1 VAVRIEA
8 DLLIPG
14 KGEPIENGAVIVE
27 GTVITY
33 AGTSASAP
41 STPEAIVTEVPVV
54 MPGLWDSHAHLF
66 GSASWSLEGV
76 VWVPP
81 ATAGARSTADLARY
95 IEGGVTSIREVGGY
109 GVELAPVVAEGSI
122 TGPNIYGAGEVLST
136 TGGHGDIHSI
146 PLDIY
151 EGISARSRIVG
162 RLADGPSECVK
173 AVREQLRR
181 NARVI
186 KICASGGFMSE
197 VDHPIHQQFSDEEL
211 QAIVAEAARAERV
224 VAAHC
229 HGKPGIMA
237 ALRAGVKSIEHGSYL
252 DEEAAELMKEKE
264 AILVP
269 TRFIVEELLKME
281 AHVPAYAFRKIT
293 GLADTHAQAMKIA
306 IATGVR
312 IAMGTDM
319 FPSGPVHGVRFALAS
334 REIRH
339 LTEAGLTPLQA
350 IEAATATGP
359 LTLGPQ
365 GPMSGRLHEGF
376 DADLIAVDRSPL
388 ESDSLWPDSV
398 WGDPERITHVWKSG
412 QRVK

>member
-1 VAVRIEA
+1 VSVRIEA

-14 KGEPIENGAVIVE
+14 RGEPIDDGTVIVD
-27 GTVITY
+27 GAVITY
-33 AGTSASAP
+33 AGPSAAAP
-41 STPEAIVTEVPVV
+41 ASPDATVIEVPVV
-54 MPGLWDSHAHLF
+54 MPGLWDCHAHLF
-66 GSASWSLEGV
+66 GSPSWSLEGV
-76 VWVPP
+76 AWVAP
-81 ATAGARSTADLARY
+81 AAAGARATADLARY
-95 IEGGVTSIREVGGY
+95 LEGGVTSVREVGGY

-122 TGPNIYGAGEVLST
+122 TGPSIYGAGEVLST

-151 EGISARSRIVG
+151 EGISVRSRIIG
-162 RLADGPSECVK
+162 RLADGPSECIK

-186 KICASGGFMSE
+186 KICASGGVMSE
-197 VDHPIHQQFSDEEL
+197 VDHPVHQQFSDEEL

-237 ALRAGVKSIEHGSYL
+237 ALRAGVKTIEHGSYL
-252 DEEAAELMKEKE
+252 DEEAAALMKEKN

-269 TRFIVEELLKME
+269 TRFIVEELLGME
-281 AHVPAYAFRKIT
+281 AQVPGYAYRKIT
-293 GLADTHAQAMKIA
+293 GLADTHAQALKIA
-306 IATGVR
+306 VANGVKV
-312 IAMGTDM
+312 AMGTDI
-319 FPSGPVHGVRFALAS
+319 FPSGPVHGFRYSLAS

-359 LTLGPQ
+359 LTLGAQAPR
-365 GPMSGRLHEGF
+365 SGRLQQGF
-376 DADLIAVDRSPL
+376 EADLVGLDRSPL
-388 ESDSLWPDSV
+388 ELDSI
-398 WGDPERITHVWKSG
+398 WGDPERVTHVWKAG
-412 QRVK
+412 HLVK

>member
-1 VAVRIEA
+1 MLRIQA
-8 DLLIPG
+8 GLLIPG
-14 KGEPIENGAVIVE
+14 KGEPIENGTVVVDGPVIS
-27 GTVITY
+27 Y
-33 AGTSASAP
+33 AGPTASAP
-41 STPEAIVTEVPVV
+41 SSPDGNVIEVAVV
-54 MPGLWDSHAHLF
+54 MPGLWDCHAHLF
-66 GSASWSLEGV
+66 GSPSWSLEGAA
-76 VWVPP
+76 WVLP
-81 ATAGARSTADLARY
+81 AAAGARATADLAHY
-95 IEGGVTSIREVGGY
+95 IEGGVTSVREVGGY
-109 GVELAPVVAEGSI
+109 GVELAPVVDEGSV
-122 TGPNIYGAGEVLST
+122 TGPSIYGAGAVLST

-151 EGISARSRIVG
+151 EGISGRSRIIG
-162 RLADGPSECVK
+162 RLADGPSECIK

-186 KICASGGFMSE
+186 KICASGGVMSE
-197 VDHPIHQQFSDEEL
+197 VDHPVHQQFSDEEL

-237 ALRAGVKSIEHGSYL
+237 ALRAGVKTIEHGSYL
-252 DEEAAELMKEKE
+252 DEEAAELMKEKD

-269 TRFIVEELLKME
+269 TRFIVEELLGME
-281 AHVPAYAFRKIT
+281 AHVPGYAYRKIT

-312 IAMGTDM
+312 IAMGTDI
-319 FPSGPVHGVRFALAS
+319 FPSGPVHGFRYSHAS
-334 REIRH
+334 RELRH

-365 GPMSGRLHEGF
+365 GPRSGQLREGF
-376 DADLIAVDRSPL
+376 DADLLALDRSPL
-388 ESDSLWPDSV
+388 ELDSI
-398 WGDPERITHVWKSG
+398 WGDPERVTHVWKGG
-412 QRVK
+412 QLVK